1 MMNYIVDAII
11 IALIVLVIVRSA
23 KKGFASSLVDTF
35 AMVIASVA
43 SYMVTP
49 KVAQF
54 LYDNFIRSTVSK
66 GFEKALDEISSGAA
80 INEKVDAMIAS
91 LPESAVN
98 LAQSLGLVNINSIGS
113 GLHMSGA
120 IDNTELIS
128 TVLNDIA
135 YNVMIT
141 ITKVVAFFVL
151 FVLFTL
157 VLRVVSKFLENVNKI
172 PLIGKLNSTLGGVLG
187 VVKAVIIVLVVCT
200 VMYFIVSSSNNTE
213 LVNAISGS
221 KLYNLITE
229 NNPILNITF

>member
-1 MMNYIVDAII
+1 MNFIVDAII
-11 IALIVLVIVRSA
+11 IALIVLVIVRSV

-35 AMVIASVA
+35 AMVIASVG
-43 SYMVTP
+43 SYIVTP

-66 GFEKALDEISSGAA
+66 GFEKALDEINSGAA
-80 INEKVDAMIAS
+80 ISEKVDAMIAS

-98 LAQSLGLVNINSIGS
+98 LAQSLGLVNLNAVGS
-113 GLHMSGA
+113 GLHMSGT
-120 IDNTELIS
+120 IDNSQLIS

-151 FVLFTL
+151 FILFTL

-187 VVKAVIIVLVVCT
+187 VVKAAIIVLVVCT
-200 VMYFIVSSSNNTE
+200 VMYFIVSSSDNAE
-213 LVNAISGS
+213 LVNAITCS
-221 KLYNLITE
+221 KLYNFITE
-229 NNPILNITF
+229 NNPILNLAF